1 MNPRVRAFCRG
12 NESFANRVYP
22 LSHLLGSRHGTG
34 GTHIGANIG
43 DEVEDQRSDSELLT
57 ASAAEPGVFTE
68 LYRRHAEDLLRYFAR
83 RTLDPEAAAELTAE
97 TFAQAFASRTTYRD
111 TGANGVAWIYGV
123 ARHQLG
129 RFFRSGRVDRAARRR
144 LGMPERELPPADYE
158 RIEDLVDFEPI
169 RGAITEALAT
179 LRDDHRDALRYRVI
193 EQLSYPEVARRLSC
207 TEDNARQRV
216 SRGLRRLAFV
226 LQERGLQPATGT
238 EMET

>member
-1 MNPRVRAFCRG
+1 M
-12 NESFANRVYP
+12 
-22 LSHLLGSRHGTG
+22 
-34 GTHIGANIG
+34 
-43 DEVEDQRSDSELLT
+43 EDQRSDSELLT
-57 ASAAEPGVFTE
+57 ASGAEPGVFTE

-111 TGANGVAWIYGV
+111 TGVNGVAWIYGV

-158 RIEDLVDFEPI
+158 RIEELVDFEPI
-169 RGAITEALAT
+169 RGAITEALET
-179 LRDDHRDALRYRVI
+179 LHDDHRDALRYRVI

-216 SRGLRRLAFV
+216 NRGLRRLAFV
-226 LQERGLQPATGT
+226 LKERGFQPITEKGT
-238 EMET
+238 